1 MKQSKSISEFTDA
14 LKNADIPAW
23 GTIEADKLFKKEHGI
38 NVNEKW
44 YRIFAETG
52 STPINQ
58 WENLPHYTILV
69 IRDDLAEMRI
79 IPIMIKLCAFVFSTG
94 GPRSGPK
101 WRNLDYETNP
111 GTVTRSLD
119 YAALRSR

>member
-23 GTIEADKLFKKEHGI
+23 GTIEADESFKKEHGI

-44 YRIFAETG
+44 YRHFFETD

-58 WENLPHYTILV
+58 WENLPHYTVFI
-69 IRDDLAEMRI
+69 IRDDLTEIRI
-79 IPIMIKLCAFVFSTG
+79 IAKS
-94 GPRSGPK
+94 
-101 WRNLDYETNP
+101 
-111 GTVTRSLD
+111 
-119 YAALRSR
+119 